1 MNGRRDNGSH
11 GKGRTTMATALNV
24 LIVEDSVDD
33 AELLVRELRRGGYEP
48 SHKRIASQDDVIEAL
63 DAQQWD
69 IILCDYTML
78 GFSGTHALSL
88 VRGRDLDTPFIFVSG
103 TIDEETAVS
112 AMRAGANDY
121 VLKGNLKRLVPA
133 IERELREA
141 RSRREKLR
149 AEEQRRATEK
159 RFREVLAM
167 APDAIVAV
175 DGAQRITI
183 FNRAAEALFGY
194 TAEEA
199 AGQPLDLLLPP
210 SFLAD
215 FPEAPAASGR
225 MNEVKEVFGRRKNGE
240 EFPAEASVSKV
251 VENGMPTFMAVI
263 RDVTQ
268 RRLLEE
274 QLRQAQKMEAV
285 GQLTGGLAHDF
296 NNLLTVI
303 IGNLDLL
310 QEQLDAG
317 TEPYELT
324 AQAFEASLR
333 GAQLTHKLL
342 AFSRRQSLETKVFD
356 LNHLVADTADLL
368 RRTLGEQIEI
378 EMRLAR
384 DLAPGFA
391 DPTQVEAAL
400 VNVAINA
407 RDAMP
412 SGGIL
417 VIETSNARFRRHRAV
432 DDAAPASSRYVALS
446 VSDTGTGIPKEV
458 LGKVFEPFFTTK
470 EKGKGTGLGL
480 SMIYGFAKQSGGHVE
495 ISSEVGRGT
504 TIRLYLPQADAAVG
518 ESRGAV
524 PAEPGAE
531 RRSATVLVVEDDA
544 DVRRITV
551 NQLKSLG
558 YQVVE
563 AEHGTAAMA
572 VLAGDQAVDLLLSDV
587 VMPGGM
593 SGHDV
598 AREALALRADLKV
611 LLISGYTDARSNGG
625 PAGSPALL
633 RKPYRKAELDRRI
646 RETLSR

>member
-1 MNGRRDNGSH
+1 
-11 GKGRTTMATALNV
+11 
-24 LIVEDSVDD
+24 
-33 AELLVRELRRGGYEP
+33 
-48 SHKRIASQDDVIEAL
+48 
-63 DAQQWD
+63 
-69 IILCDYTML
+69 
-78 GFSGTHALSL
+78 
-88 VRGRDLDTPFIFVSG
+88 
-103 TIDEETAVS
+103 
-112 AMRAGANDY
+112 
-121 VLKGNLKRLVPA
+121 
-133 IERELREA
+133 
-141 RSRREKLR
+141 
-149 AEEQRRATEK
+149 
-159 RFREVLAM
+159 
-167 APDAIVAV
+167 
-175 DGAQRITI
+175 
-183 FNRAAEALFGY
+183 
-194 TAEEA
+194 
-199 AGQPLDLLLPP
+199 
-210 SFLAD
+210 
-215 FPEAPAASGR
+215 
-225 MNEVKEVFGRRKNGE
+225 
-240 EFPAEASVSKV
+240 
-251 VENGMPTFMAVI
+251 
-263 RDVTQ
+263 
-268 RRLLEE
+268 
-274 QLRQAQKMEAV
+274 
-285 GQLTGGLAHDF
+285 
-296 NNLLTVI
+296 
-303 IGNLDLL
+303 
-310 QEQLDAG
+310 
-317 TEPYELT
+317 
-324 AQAFEASLR
+324 
-333 GAQLTHKLL
+333 
-342 AFSRRQSLETKVFD
+342 
-356 LNHLVADTADLL
+356 
-368 RRTLGEQIEI
+368 
-378 EMRLAR
+378 
-384 DLAPGFA
+384 
-391 DPTQVEAAL
+391 
-400 VNVAINA
+400 
-407 RDAMP
+407 
-412 SGGIL
+412 
-417 VIETSNARFRRHRAV
+417 V